1 MFDQDDFGRL
11 SMSHPEPLKHLE
23 TVKHLEAAT
32 QLETSVRAARLWLLE
47 LDEAVVRHRPRVDG
61 WSIAEVMGHLIDSA
75 CNNHQRFIRA
85 QDDGELVF
93 PKYEQRA
100 WVDRSDYAN
109 ADWQPLV
116 ELWHLYNVQLARI
129 MRGMSWQHLKTPCTI
144 GEYEPCTLEFLVTDY
159 VDHLNHHLAKIRERT
174 ADHLGEYDTPS

>member
-11 SMSHPEPLKHLE
+11 NMSQPETVKQPETGKHLE
-23 TVKHLEAAT
+23 TAAL
-32 QLETSVRAARLWLLE
+32 LETAVRAARLWLLE

-85 QDDGELVF
+85 QDDGDLVF
-93 PKYEQRA
+93 PKYEQRS
-100 WVDRSDYAN
+100 WVDRADYAT

-116 ELWHLYNVQLARI
+116 EFWHLYNVQLARI
-129 MRGMSWQHLKTPCTI
+129 IRGISSPHLQTPCTI
-144 GEYEPCTLEFLVTDY
+144 GEYQPCTLEFLVTDY
-159 VDHLNHHLAKIRERT
+159 LDHLNHHLAKIQER
-174 ADHLGEYDTPS
+174 L